1 MPSSFLANQKTGKI
15 MTYATIKLER
25 EGVLAILTLNRP
37 EKMNSLS
44 DQLLAEFRAAMDE
57 CERDQDVRAMIVT
70 GSGRAFSAGFD
81 ISPREKPR
89 TTVQDWRDHAK
100 DGNET
105 WLRVW
110 RSRLPVVAA
119 VNGYCLGGGCDL
131 SMTCDYT
138 LATDNAQ
145 FGEPEIEFCSAPP
158 FLIMPWVLGMKHT
171 KELLMLGERV
181 SAAEALRM
189 GLVNR
194 VVRADQLMDEARKVG
209 LRMAALPAIAMKQN
223 KEAINR
229 AYDMRGLLGNIE
241 YGQEMFCLT
250 SMAQSPEGQEF
261 RKIAREQGL
270 KAAIRWRDER
280 FKNRRDA

>member
-1 MPSSFLANQKTGKI
+1 MA
-15 MTYATIKLER
+15 YDTIKLER
-25 EGVLAILTLNRP
+25 DGALAIITLNRP

-44 DQLLAEFRAAMDE
+44 DPLLAEFRAAMDACDKDE
-57 CERDQDVRAMIVT
+57 SVRAVIVT
-70 GSGRAFSAGFD
+70 GSGKAFSAGFD
-81 ISPREKPR
+81 ITPKEKPR
-89 TTVQDWRDHAK
+89 STVQDWRDHAK

-138 LATDNAQ
+138 VAADTAQ
-145 FGEPEIEFCSAPP
+145 FGEPEIEFSSAPP
-158 FLIMPWVLGMKHT
+158 FLIMPWVIGMKHT
-171 KELLMLGERV
+171 KELLLLGERV

-194 VVRADQLMDEARKVG
+194 VVPADQLMAEAKKVA
-209 LRMAALPAIAMKQN
+209 LRMARLPAIAMKQN

-229 AYDMRGLLGNIE
+229 AYDMRGLMANID

-250 SMAQSPEGQEF
+250 SMAQSPEGMEF

-280 FKNRRDA
+280 FK

>member
-1 MPSSFLANQKTGKI
+1 MAYS
-15 MTYATIKLER
+15 TIKLER
-25 EGVLAILTLNRP
+25 EGALAILTLNRP
-37 EKMNSLS
+37 DKMNSLS
-44 DQLLAEFRAAMDE
+44 DPLLADFRAAMDE
-57 CERDQDVRAMIVT
+57 CEKDEAVRAMIVT
-70 GSGRAFSAGFD
+70 GSGKAFSAGFD
-81 ISPREKPR
+81 ISPKEKPR

-138 LATDNAQ
+138 VAADTAQ

-158 FLIMPWVLGMKHT
+158 FMIMPWVAGMKHA
-171 KELLMLGERV
+171 KELLLLGERV
-181 SAAEALRM
+181 SAAEAYRM
-189 GLVNR
+189 GIVNK
-194 VVRADQLMDEARKVG
+194 VVPADQLMAEARKVA
-209 LRMAALPAIAMKQN
+209 LRMARLPAIAMKQN

-229 AYDMRGLLGNIE
+229 GYDMRGFVANLE

-250 SMAQSPEGQEF
+250 SMATSPEGTEF
-261 RKIAREQGL
+261 RKVAREQGL
-270 KAAIRWRDER
+270 KAAIKWRDER
-280 FKNRRDA
+280 FK

>member
-1 MPSSFLANQKTGKI
+1 MA
-15 MTYATIKLER
+15 YDTIKFER
-25 EGVLAILTLNRP
+25 DGALAIITLNRP

-44 DQLLAEFRAAMDE
+44 DPLLAEFRAAMDA
-57 CERDQDVRAMIVT
+57 CDRDESVRAVIVT
-70 GSGRAFSAGFD
+70 GSGKAFSAGFD
-81 ISPREKPR
+81 ITPKEKPR
-89 TTVQDWRDHAK
+89 STVQDWRDHAK

-138 LATDNAQ
+138 VAADTAQ
-145 FGEPEIEFCSAPP
+145 FGEPEIEFSSAPP
-158 FLIMPWVLGMKHT
+158 FLIMPWVIGMKHT
-171 KELLMLGERV
+171 KELLLLGERV

-189 GLVNR
+189 GIVNR
-194 VVRADQLMDEARKVG
+194 VVPADQLMAEAKKVA
-209 LRMAALPAIAMKQN
+209 LRMARLPAIAMKQN

-229 AYDMRGLLGNIE
+229 AYDMRGLMANID

-280 FKNRRDA
+280 FK

>member
-1 MPSSFLANQKTGKI
+1 M
-15 MTYATIKLER
+15 KLETIELER
-25 EGVLAILTLNRP
+25 DGALAILTLNRAD
-37 EKMNSLS
+37 KMNALS
-44 DQLLAEFRAAMDE
+44 DQLLADFRTALDT
-57 CERDQDVRAMIVT
+57 CERDEEVRALIVT

-81 ISPREKPR
+81 ITPREKPR

-119 VNGYCLGGGCDL
+119 VNGFCLGGGCDL
-131 SMTCDYT
+131 AMTCDFT
-138 LATDNAQ
+138 VAADTAQ

-158 FLIMPWVLGMKHT
+158 FLVMPWVLGMKHT
-171 KELLMLGERV
+171 KELLLLGERI
-181 SAAEALRM
+181 SAEEAQRI

-194 VVRADQLMDEARKVG
+194 VVPADKLMEEARKVA
-209 LRMAALPAIAMKQN
+209 LRMARLPAIAMKQN

-229 AYDMRGLLGNIE
+229 AYDMRGFLANIE

-250 SMAQSPEGQEF
+250 SMAQSPEGAEF

-270 KAAIRWRDER
+270 KAAIRWRDAR
-280 FKNRRDA
+280 FK

>member
-1 MPSSFLANQKTGKI
+1 MA
-15 MTYATIKLER
+15 YDTIKLER
-25 EGVLAILTLNRP
+25 DGALAILTLNRP

-44 DQLLAEFRAAMDE
+44 DPLLAEFRAAIDE
-57 CERDQDVRAMIVT
+57 CEKDEAVRALIVT
-70 GSGRAFSAGFD
+70 GSGKAFSAGFD
-81 ISPREKPR
+81 ITPKEKPR
-89 TTVQDWRDHAK
+89 SSVQDWRDHAK

-110 RSRLPVVAA
+110 KSRLPVVAA

-138 LATDNAQ
+138 VAADTAQ
-145 FGEPEIEFCSAPP
+145 FGEPEIEFSSAPP
-158 FLIMPWVLGMKHT
+158 FLIMPWVIGMKHT
-171 KELLMLGERV
+171 KELLLLGERV
-181 SAAEALRM
+181 SAAEAHRM
-189 GLVNR
+189 GIVNR
-194 VVRADQLMDEARKVG
+194 VVPAAELMAEAKKVA
-209 LRMAALPAIAMKQN
+209 LRMARLPAIAMKQN

-229 AYDMRGLLGNIE
+229 AYDMRGLVANIE

-250 SMAQSPEGQEF
+250 SMAQSPEGMEF

-280 FKNRRDA
+280 FK

>member
-1 MPSSFLANQKTGKI
+1 
-15 MTYATIKLER
+15 MTYATILLER
-25 EGVLAILTLNRP
+25 DGALAVLTLNRP
-37 EKMNSLS
+37 EKMNALS
-44 DQLLAEFRAAMDE
+44 DQLLADFRAAIDA
-57 CERDQDVRAMIVT
+57 CEGDASVRAMIIT
-70 GSGRAFSAGFD
+70 GAGKAFSAGFD
-81 ISPREKPR
+81 IAPRERPR
-89 TTVQDWRDHAK
+89 TSVQDWRDHAK

-138 LATDNAQ
+138 VAADTAE

-158 FLIMPWVLGMKHT
+158 FLIMPWVLGMKHA
-171 KELLMLGERV
+171 KELLLLGERID
-181 SAAEALRM
+181 ATQALRM

-194 VVRADQLMDEARKVG
+194 VVPADGLMAEARKVA
-209 LRMAALPAIAMKQN
+209 LRLARLPAIAIKQN

-229 AYDMRGLLGNIE
+229 AYDMRGLMANLE

-270 KAAIRWRDER
+270 KAAIRWRDQR
-280 FKNRRDA
+280 FK

>member
-1 MPSSFLANQKTGKI
+1 MA
-15 MTYATIKLER
+15 YDTIKLER
-25 EGVLAILTLNRP
+25 DGALAIITLNRP

-44 DQLLAEFRAAMDE
+44 DPLLAEFRAAMDA
-57 CERDQDVRAMIVT
+57 CDRDESVRAVIVT
-70 GSGRAFSAGFD
+70 GSGKAFSAGFD
-81 ISPREKPR
+81 ITPKEKPR
-89 TTVQDWRDHAK
+89 STVQDWRDHAK

-138 LATDNAQ
+138 VAADTAQ
-145 FGEPEIEFCSAPP
+145 FGEPEIEFSSAPP
-158 FLIMPWVLGMKHT
+158 FLIMPWVIGMKHT
-171 KELLMLGERV
+171 KELLLLGERI
-181 SAAEALRM
+181 SAAEALRI

-194 VVRADQLMDEARKVG
+194 VVPADQLMAEAKKVA
-209 LRMAALPAIAMKQN
+209 LRMARLPAIAMKQN

-229 AYDMRGLLGNIE
+229 AYDMRGLMANID

-250 SMAQSPEGQEF
+250 SMAQSPEGLEF

-280 FKNRRDA
+280 FK

>member
-1 MPSSFLANQKTGKI
+1 
-15 MTYATIKLER
+15 MTYTTLRVER
-25 EGVLAILTLNRP
+25 EGALALLTLDRP
-37 EKMNSLS
+37 QKLNALS
-44 DQLLAEFRAAMDE
+44 DQLFAEFRDALQA
-57 CERDQDVRAMIVT
+57 CERDETVRALIVT
-70 GSGRAFSAGFD
+70 GAGKAFSAGFD
-81 ISPREKPR
+81 ITPKEKPR

-105 WLRVW
+105 WLRIW

-138 LATDNAQ
+138 VAADTAQ

-158 FLIMPWVLGMKHT
+158 FLIMPWVVGMKHA
-171 KELLMLGERV
+171 KELLLLGERID
-181 SAAEALRM
+181 AAKALQI

-194 VVRADQLMDEARKVG
+194 VVPADQLMAEAKKVA
-209 LRMAALPAIAMKQN
+209 LRMARLPAIAMKQN

-229 AYDMRGLLGNIE
+229 AYDMRGFLANVE

-250 SMAQSPEGQEF
+250 SMAPSPEGQEF
-261 RKIAREQGL
+261 RKIAREKGL
-270 KAAIRWRDER
+270 KAAIRWRDEQ
-280 FKNRRDA
+280 FK

>member
-1 MPSSFLANQKTGKI
+1 MAYN
-15 MTYATIKLER
+15 TIKLER
-25 EGVLAILTLNRP
+25 DGALAILTLNRP

-44 DQLLAEFRAAMDE
+44 DPLLAEFRAAVDE
-57 CERDQDVRAMIVT
+57 CDRDESVRAVIVT
-70 GSGRAFSAGFD
+70 GSGKAFSAGFD
-81 ISPREKPR
+81 ITPKEKPR

-100 DGNET
+100 DGNEA

-110 RSRLPVVAA
+110 RSRLPFVAA

-138 LATDNAQ
+138 VAADTAQ

-158 FLIMPWVLGMKHT
+158 FMIMPWVAGMKHA
-171 KELLMLGERV
+171 KELLLLGERV
-181 SAAEALRM
+181 SAAEAHRM
-189 GLVNR
+189 GIVNK
-194 VVRADQLMDEARKVG
+194 VVPADQLMAESKKVA
-209 LRMAALPAIAMKQN
+209 LRMARLPAIAMKQN

-229 AYDMRGLLGNIE
+229 AYDMRGFIANLE

-250 SMAQSPEGQEF
+250 SMAVSPEGTEF

-270 KAAIRWRDER
+270 KAAIRWRDDR
-280 FKNRRDA
+280 FK

>member
-1 MPSSFLANQKTGKI
+1 
-15 MTYATIKLER
+15 MTYAAILLER
-25 EGVLAILTLNRP
+25 DGALATLTLNRP

-44 DQLLAEFRAAMDE
+44 DQLLADFRAAIDA
-57 CERDQDVRAMIVT
+57 CEHDDSVRAMIIT
-70 GSGRAFSAGFD
+70 GAGKAFSAGFD

-89 TTVQDWRDHAK
+89 TSVQDWRDHAK
-100 DGNET
+100 DGNAT
-105 WLRVW
+105 WLRIW

-138 LATDNAQ
+138 VAADSAE

-158 FLIMPWVLGMKHT
+158 FLIMPWVLGMKHA
-171 KELLMLGERV
+171 KELLLLGERV
-181 SAAEALRM
+181 DAAQAMRM

-194 VVRADQLMDEARKVG
+194 VVPHGRLMEEARRVA
-209 LRMAALPAIAMKQN
+209 LRLARLPAIAMKQN

-229 AYDMRGLLGNIE
+229 AYDMRGLIANLE

-270 KAAIRWRDER
+270 KAAIRWRDQR
-280 FKNRRDA
+280 FK

>member
-1 MPSSFLANQKTGKI
+1 MPEDNNQASGRNAMSDEVLYETDGPV
-15 MTYATIKLER
+15 ATLI
-25 EGVLAILTLNRP
+25 LNRP
-37 EKMNSLS
+37 DKMNSLN
-44 DQLLAEFRAAMDE
+44 DQLLADFRAAIDS
-57 CERDQDVRAMIVT
+57 CERDDNIRAMIVT
-70 GSGRAFSAGFD
+70 GAGKAFSAGFD
-81 ISPREKPR
+81 ITPREHPR

-100 DGNET
+100 DGNEA

-119 VNGYCLGGGCDL
+119 INGYCLGGGCDL

-138 LATDNAQ
+138 VAADTAQ

-171 KELLMLGERV
+171 KELLLLGGRV
-181 SAAEALRM
+181 DANEAMRM

-194 VVRADQLMDEARKVG
+194 VVPAANLMEEARKVAM
-209 LRMAALPAIAMKQN
+209 RMARLPAIAVKQN

-229 AYDMRGLLGNIE
+229 AYDMRGLMANID

-270 KAAIRWRDER
+270 KAAIRWRDQR
-280 FKNRRDA
+280 FK

>member
-1 MPSSFLANQKTGKI
+1 GI
-15 MTYATIKLER
+15 
-25 EGVLAILTLNRP
+25 LAILTLNRP

-44 DQLLAEFRAAMDE
+44 DQLLAEFRSAMDE
-57 CERDQDVRAMIVT
+57 CERDEGVRAMIVT
-70 GSGRAFSAGFD
+70 GAGKAFSAGFD
-81 ISPREKPR
+81 IAPREQPR
-89 TTVQDWRDHAK
+89 SSVQDWRDHAK

-105 WLRVW
+105 WLRIW

-138 LATDNAQ
+138 VAADTAQ
-145 FGEPEIEFCSAPP
+145 FGEPEIEFCSASP

-171 KELLMLGERV
+171 KELLLLGERV
-181 SAAEALRM
+181 DAAAALRM
-189 GLVNR
+189 GLVNT
-194 VVRADQLMDEARKVG
+194 VVPADRLMEEAKRGG
-209 LRMAALPAIAMKQN
+209 LRMARLPAIAMKHN

-229 AYDMRGLLGNIE
+229 AYDLRGLAASLE

-250 SMAQSPEGQEF
+250 AMAQSPEGQEF

-270 KAAIRWRDER
+270 RAAIRWRDQR
-280 FKNRRDA
+280 FK

>member
-1 MPSSFLANQKTGKI
+1 
-15 MTYATIKLER
+15 MTYSTITVAR
-25 EGVLAILTLNRP
+25 DGAIAVITLNRP

-44 DQLLAEFRAAMDE
+44 DQLLAELRAGIDD
-57 CERDQDVRAMIVT
+57 CERDESVRAMIVT
-70 GSGRAFSAGFD
+70 GSGKAFSAGFD
-81 ISPREKPR
+81 IAPREKPR
-89 TTVQDWRDHAK
+89 TSVQDWRDHAK

-105 WLRVW
+105 WLRIW
-110 RSRLPVVAA
+110 RSRLPFVAA

-138 LATDNAQ
+138 VAADTAQ

-171 KELLMLGERV
+171 KELLLLGERV
-181 SAAEALRM
+181 DAAEALRM
-189 GLVNR
+189 GLVNK
-194 VVRADQLMDEARKVG
+194 VVSADRLMAEAKAVA
-209 LRMAALPAIAMKQN
+209 LRMARLPAIAVKHN

-229 AYDMRGLLGNIE
+229 AYDMRGLMANIE

-250 SMAQSPEGQEF
+250 SMAHSPEGQEF

-270 KAAIRWRDER
+270 KAAIRWREQR
-280 FKNRRDA
+280 FS

>member
-1 MPSSFLANQKTGKI
+1 MAYT
-15 MTYATIKLER
+15 TIKLER
-25 EGVLAILTLNRP
+25 DGALAILTLNRP
-37 EKMNSLS
+37 DKMNSLS
-44 DQLLAEFRAAMDE
+44 DPLLADVRAAMTE
-57 CERDQDVRAMIVT
+57 CEADESVRAMIIT
-70 GSGRAFSAGFD
+70 GSGKAFSAGFD
-81 ISPREKPR
+81 ITPREKPR

-105 WLRVW
+105 WLRIW

-138 LATDNAQ
+138 VAADTAQ
-145 FGEPEIEFCSAPP
+145 FGEPEIEFSSAPP
-158 FLIMPWVLGMKHT
+158 FLIMPWVIGMKHT
-171 KELLMLGERV
+171 KELLLLGERV
-181 SAAEALRM
+181 SAAEAHRM
-189 GLVNR
+189 GIVNR
-194 VVRADQLMDEARKVG
+194 VVPAAELMAEAKKVA
-209 LRMAALPAIAMKQN
+209 LRMARLPAIAMKQN

-261 RKIAREQGL
+261 RKVAREQGL

-280 FKNRRDA
+280 FK

>member
-1 MPSSFLANQKTGKI
+1 
-15 MTYATIKLER
+15 MTYETIKLEHD
-25 EGVLAILTLNRP
+25 GAIATLTLNRP

-44 DQLLAEFRAAMDE
+44 DQLLADFRAAMDT
-57 CERDQDVRAMIVT
+57 CERDDDVRAMIIT
-70 GSGRAFSAGFD
+70 GAGRAFSAGFD
-81 ISPREKPR
+81 ISPRERPR

-138 LATDNAQ
+138 IAADNAQ

-171 KELLMLGERV
+171 
-181 SAAEALRM
+181 
-189 GLVNR
+189 
-194 VVRADQLMDEARKVG
+194 
-209 LRMAALPAIAMKQN
+209 

>member
-1 MPSSFLANQKTGKI
+1 MA
-15 MTYATIKLER
+15 YDTIKLER
-25 EGVLAILTLNRP
+25 EGALAIITLNRP

-44 DQLLAEFRAAMDE
+44 DPLLADFRAAMDACDKDE
-57 CERDQDVRAMIVT
+57 SVRAVIVT
-70 GSGRAFSAGFD
+70 GSGKAFSAGFD
-81 ISPREKPR
+81 ITPKEKPR
-89 TTVQDWRDHAK
+89 SSVQDWRDHAK

-138 LATDNAQ
+138 VAADTAQ
-145 FGEPEIEFCSAPP
+145 FGEPEIEFSSAPP
-158 FLIMPWVLGMKHT
+158 FLIMPWVIGMKHT
-171 KELLMLGERV
+171 KELLLLGERI
-181 SAAEALRM
+181 SAAEALRI

-194 VVRADQLMDEARKVG
+194 VVPANQLMAEAKKVA
-209 LRMAALPAIAMKQN
+209 LRMARLPAIAMKQN

-229 AYDMRGLLGNIE
+229 AYDMRGLMANID

-250 SMAQSPEGQEF
+250 SMAQSPEGLEF

-280 FKNRRDA
+280 FK

>member
-1 MPSSFLANQKTGKI
+1 MDDKTITLARDG
-15 MTYATIKLER
+15 A
-25 EGVLAILTLNRP
+25 LAVLTLDRP
-37 EKMNSLS
+37 EKMNALS
-44 DQLLAEFRAAMDE
+44 DALLADVRDAMDE
-57 CERDQDVRAMIVT
+57 CEADESVRALIVT
-70 GSGRAFSAGFD
+70 GAGRAFSAGFD
-81 ISPREKPR
+81 ITPRAAPR

-100 DGNET
+100 DGNAT
-105 WLRVW
+105 WLRIW

-131 SMTCDYT
+131 AMTCD
-138 LATDNAQ
+138 LAVAAESAQ

-158 FLIMPWVLGMKHT
+158 FLIMPWVLGMRHT
-171 KELLMLGERV
+171 KELLLLGERID
-181 SAAEALRM
+181 AAEALRI

-194 VVRADQLMDEARKVG
+194 VVPAGELMAEARKLA
-209 LRMAALPAIAMKQN
+209 LRLARLPAIAVKQN

-229 AYDMRGLLGNIE
+229 AYEMRGLLGNIE

-250 SMAQSPEGQEF
+250 SMAQSPEGAEF

-280 FKNRRDA
+280 FK

>member
-1 MPSSFLANQKTGKI
+1 
-15 MTYATIKLER
+15 MTYAAILLER
-25 EGVLAILTLNRP
+25 DGALATLTLNRP

-44 DQLLAEFRAAMDE
+44 DQLLADFRAAIDA
-57 CERDQDVRAMIVT
+57 CEHDDSVRAMIIT
-70 GSGRAFSAGFD
+70 GAGKAFSAGFD

-89 TTVQDWRDHAK
+89 TSVQDWRDHAK
-100 DGNET
+100 DGNAT
-105 WLRVW
+105 WLRIW

-138 LATDNAQ
+138 VAADSAE

-158 FLIMPWVLGMKHT
+158 FLIMPWVLGMKHA
-171 KELLMLGERV
+171 KELLLLGERV
-181 SAAEALRM
+181 DAAQAMRM

-194 VVRADQLMDEARKVG
+194 VVPHGRLMEEARRVA
-209 LRMAALPAIAMKQN
+209 LRLARLPAIAIKQN

-229 AYDMRGLLGNIE
+229 AYDMRGLLANLE

-250 SMAQSPEGQEF
+250 SMAHSPEGQEF

-270 KAAIRWRDER
+270 KAAIRWRDQR
-280 FKNRRDA
+280 FK

>member
-1 MPSSFLANQKTGKI
+1 
-15 MTYATIKLER
+15 MTYTTLRVER
-25 EGVLAILTLNRP
+25 EGALAILTLDRP
-37 EKMNSLS
+37 QKLNALS
-44 DQLLAEFRAAMDE
+44 DQLFAEFRDALQA
-57 CERDQDVRAMIVT
+57 CERDETVRALIVT
-70 GSGRAFSAGFD
+70 GAGKAFSAGFD
-81 ISPREKPR
+81 IAPREKPR

-105 WLRVW
+105 WLRIW

-131 SMTCDYT
+131 AMTCDY
-138 LATDNAQ
+138 AIAADSAQ

-158 FLIMPWVLGMKHT
+158 FLIMPWVIGMKHT
-171 KELLMLGERV
+171 KELLLLGERV
-181 SAAEALRM
+181 SAQEAHRM

-194 VVRADQLMDEARKVG
+194 VVPAADLMAEAKKVA
-209 LRMAALPAIAMKQN
+209 LRMARLPAIAMKQN

-229 AYDMRGLLGNIE
+229 AYDMRGFLANVE

-250 SMAQSPEGQEF
+250 SMAQSPEGMEF

-280 FKNRRDA
+280 FG